1 MHSWISKAVSK
12 EKLLWRYGYWWPHH
26 EHNAI
31 KAYKNTCVILD
42 VCLSM
47 LFHPFSP
54 LARHHSICRYAYCTS
69 QRHIQ
74 SPILISEE
82 WVRERERGLEKKL
95 LFNSIHVHVLS
106 SHSPLSMSLVNIFE
120 FYLNI
125 LCVSIPICSE
135 RYREQWLS
143 KELISHSTCAR
154 VAHSFILWGANS
166 LFASHQQFVIF
177 FRKQYYAIAFGEQ

>member
-1 MHSWISKAVSK
+1 MFAYPCCFTPFHRLLDIIRFVDMHIA
-12 EKLLWRYGYWWPHH
+12 LA
-26 EHNAI
+26 NAI
-31 KAYKNTCVILD
+31 F
-42 VCLSM
+42 SR
-47 LFHPFSP
+47 PFSS
-54 LARHHSICRYAYCTS
+54 AK
-69 QRHIQ
+69 
-74 SPILISEE
+74 SEWE
-82 WVRERERGLEKKL
+82 RERERGREKKL

-135 RYREQWLS
+135 RYWEQWLS